1 MAMYDITSEKMLEE
15 NLIHTLVRSGY
26 WTYEKDLDT
35 EEKLWQNLRDIIEKN
50 NKAILDDV
58 MLTDQEFAQ
67 IKDQLTFNSAFKAA
81 KFLRGENGKAKVRVQ
96 RDDTSLGEV
105 YLLVL
110 DNRDIAGGT
119 SVYQLINQFRSVR
132 RHAMDGD
139 SRFDV
144 TLLINGLPLIHI
156 ELKNANVG
164 YMEAFNQIKEY
175 SREGKFNGIYS
186 ACQMFVVTNGSQTR
200 YIAPASHENL
210 NSKFLSPWVDRDNKK
225 VENYLDF
232 AKEVLTIPQAHRLV
246 SNYTV
251 LDYDRESLILL
262 RPYQIHAVKAVMENY
277 KKGSGYIWHTTGSGK
292 TLTSY
297 KLSKNIL
304 EGVPNID
311 KSVFIVDRIDLDNQ
325 TTGAFNSYA
334 RGDFMDVEETENVNG
349 LVKKLTDGHR
359 SLVIT
364 TIQKLNYLIK
374 RYKDKKDNKT
384 CKKLRDLKL
393 VFVVDE
399 CHRAVSSEKQRE
411 INKFFKNPRW
421 YGFTGT
427 PIFAENQKQAK
438 GDLARTTRQQY
449 GPCLHEYTVKNA
461 IEDKAV
467 LGFQVEYKS
476 TISEDG
482 LYDIVMNENDEIDY
496 FNSDKKDLE
505 ALIPRSVFDED
516 DHMIEVIDTIVNKSR
531 IKFGLDRGAGNSFGA
546 ILTTSSIE
554 KAQRYYEL
562 FSMLKEDKLD
572 IKISDKVKSQ
582 VSDFPKVAI
591 TYSLTENKEESGLN
605 KEKMKKSLADY
616 NQMYGTNFSLDEIK
630 GYNANLNDRLARKM
644 PKYKIRSEQVDIVI
658 VVDRLL
664 TGFDSPSLALLFM
677 DRPPM
682 TPQNLIQAFSRTNRI
697 YNKYKAYGQIVTFQ
711 TPAIY
716 KEAIEEAFSLYSNG
730 GEDYIQAPSYEESLE
745 KFEQALENFRL
756 LVQDPTDF
764 DRMNDI
770 EDKAEFAKRFQ
781 ALDKALANIRVYGEF
796 DEEEFQAKYDL
807 NQKDLEEY
815 NGRYVN
821 IKEELKDFVKENEE
835 EGQQLDFGDI
845 GYESLTVD
853 RQKIDS
859 RFLDSLMDAAA
870 KESPDLDRKERE
882 NTKIFKEL
890 RELLEKLKKEN
901 PKAAGL
907 YEEVSEDMLENP
919 SKYKEMNMT
928 DFMKDLK
935 KDYYDK
941 GIKKIAEVSKA
952 SIDDVVYFAST
963 FDKDDKEKETK
974 ALKYI
979 TSRADMVD
987 FLEKNNMTP
996 LKGKKKFRNL
1006 ISKIIEDDIMPYES

>member
-1 MAMYDITSEKMLEE
+1 MAVTDITDERILEE

-26 WTYEKDLDT
+26 WTYEKGLDS
-35 EEKLWQNLRDIIEKN
+35 EEKLWQNLREIIERN
-50 NKAILDDV
+50 NKAVLDDV
-58 MLTDQEFAQ
+58 KLTDQEFAQ
-67 IKDQLTFNSAFKAA
+67 IKDQLIFTSAFKAA

-119 SVYQLINQFRSVR
+119 SVYQVINQFRSMR

-186 ACQMFVVTNGSQTR
+186 ACQMFVVTNGAQTK
-200 YIAPASHENL
+200 YIAPASHDNL
-210 NSKFLSPWVDRDNKK
+210 NAKFLSPWVDKDNKN

-232 AKEVLTIPQAHRLV
+232 VKEVLTIPQAHRLV

-251 LDYDRESLILL
+251 LDHDRESLILL

-297 KLSKNIL
+297 KLAKNIL
-304 EGVPNID
+304 EAVPNID

-325 TTGAFNSYA
+325 TSSAFDSYA
-334 RGDFMDVEETENVNG
+334 KGDFVDIEETENVRG
-349 LVKKLTDGHR
+349 LEKKLTDGQR

-374 RYKDKKDNKT
+374 RYKNKKDNRVY
-384 CKKLRDLKL
+384 KKLRELKL
-393 VFVVDE
+393 VFIVDE

-411 INKFFKNPRW
+411 INKFFKKPRW

-427 PIFAENQKQAK
+427 PIFAQNQKQAK
-438 GDLARTTRQQY
+438 GDLARTTREQY

-461 IEDKAV
+461 IEDRSV

-482 LYDIVMNENDEIDY
+482 LYDIVMSEDSQIDY
-496 FNSDKKDLE
+496 FNTDKKDLE
-505 ALIPRSVFDED
+505 AFIPKKIFDED
-516 DHMIEVIDTIVNKSR
+516 EHMIEVIDTIVNKSR
-531 IKFGLDRGAGNSFGA
+531 LKFGLDRGAGNTFGA

-562 FSMLKEDKLD
+562 FSMLKEDELN

-582 VSDFPKVAI
+582 VADFPKVAI

-630 GYNANLNDRLARKM
+630 GYNTNLNDRLARKKS
-644 PKYKIRSEQVDIVI
+644 KYKIRSEQVDIVI

-677 DRPPM
+677 DRAPM

-730 GEDYIQAPSYEESLE
+730 GEDYIQAPTYEESLE
-745 KFEQALENFRL
+745 KFEKALEDFKA
-756 LVQDPTDF
+756 LVSDPTNL

-781 ALDKALANIRVYGEF
+781 VLDKSLANIRVYGEF
-796 DEEEFQAKYDL
+796 DEEDFQAKYDL

-821 IKEELKDFVKENEE
+821 IKEELKVFVKENEKQ
-835 EGQQLDFGDI
+835 GQQLDFGDI

-870 KESPDLDRKERE
+870 KESPDLDRKDRE

-963 FDKDDKEKETK
+963 FDKEDKEKETK

-979 TSRADMVD
+979 TSRADMAD